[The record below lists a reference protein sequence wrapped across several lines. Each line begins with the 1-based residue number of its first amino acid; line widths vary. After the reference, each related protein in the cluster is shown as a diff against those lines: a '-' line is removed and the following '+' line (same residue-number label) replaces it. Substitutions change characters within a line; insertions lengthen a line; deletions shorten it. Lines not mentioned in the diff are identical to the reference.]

1 MSWLNLWL
9 KEKAKMKIFSEI
21 PSSPPKTPVLDKVN
35 LPKDIKS
42 LTPVELKTLADDVR
56 AHMLFSVGQ
65 SGGHLGGGLG
75 VVELTVVLHYLY
87 NTPDDKIIWD
97 VGHQAYPHK
106 ILTGRKEN
114 LTSIRH
120 KNGLAPFP
128 SREESSYDAFGVG
141 HSSTSVSAA
150 LGMAIA
156 NNNTN
161 KKVVAV
167 IGDGAMTAGM
177 AFEGLAHAGH
187 IKPDM
192 LIILNDND
200 MSISENVGGLNNYFS
215 RIWASKVYKGIRK
228 SGKSFL
234 ENLPQAHHIA
244 RKVETQM
251 KAMVA
256 PGSIFEELGLNYIGP
271 IDGHDIDELMTVI
284 GNLKDFEGPQ
294 FLHVI
299 TKKGA
304 GLDPAEADR
313 IGFHENGKI
322 KPLDAANKKNGP
334 KYQDVFGQWIV
345 DMAKEDEELMAI
357 TPAMRE
363 GSGLVNF
370 SKEFPERFYDVAI
383 AEQHAVTLAAGMACE
398 GKKPVVAIYSTF
410 LQRAY
415 DQLIHDVALQ
425 NLNVLFA
432 IDRAG
437 LVGEDGPTHSGNYDL
452 TYLRCIPNMII
463 AVPADENETRKLLT
477 TTFIHNGPAAVRYPR
492 GGGINATIEH
502 ELNPVAIGKGRVINA
517 QESDMLILNFGALI
531 GTADEVAQ
539 ELNATLLDMRFV
551 KPLDRKLIAEHSNN
565 KKIIITIEDGAI
577 SGGAGSAVSE
587 WAQENN
593 MKQQIIICGIPDE
606 FVEHASR
613 EEMLEMTGLDK
624 RGILAKVKNCLA

>member
-1 MSWLNLWL
+1 
-9 KEKAKMKIFSEI
+9 MKIFTSI
-21 PSSPPKTPVLDKVN
+21 PSDIPETPTLDKIDV
-35 LPKDIKS
+35 PSDIKNLS
-42 LTPVELKTLADDVR
+42 SIQLQSLADDVR
-56 AHMLFSVGQ
+56 AHLLYSVGQ

-75 VVELTVVLHYLY
+75 VIELTVALHYLY
-87 NTPDDKIIWD
+87 NAPEDKIVWD

-106 ILTGRKEN
+106 ILTGRKN
-114 LTSIRH
+114 LLTSIRQ
-120 KNGLAPFP
+120 KDGLAPFP
-128 SREESSYDAFGVG
+128 NRSESPFDAFGVG
-141 HSSTSVSAA
+141 HSSTSISAA

-156 NNNTN
+156 SQGSD

-187 IKPDM
+187 IKPNM

-215 RIWASKVYKGIRK
+215 RIWASKLYKGIRK

-271 IDGHDIDELMTVI
+271 IDGHNLNELIAVI
-284 GNLKDFEGPQ
+284 GNLKDFDGPQ
-294 FLHVI
+294 FLHII

-304 GLDPAEADR
+304 GLAEAEVDR
-313 IGFHENGKI
+313 IEFHAIGKVQ
-322 KPLDAANKKNGP
+322 PLDQQAVTKSGP
-334 KYQDVFGQWIV
+334 KYQDVFGDWIV
-345 DMAKEDEELMAI
+345 DMAKVDPDLLAI

-363 GSGLVNF
+363 GSGLVKF
-370 SKEFPERFYDVAI
+370 SQEFPERFFDVAI

-398 GKKPVVAIYSTF
+398 NKKPVVAIYSTF

-452 TYLRCIPNMII
+452 TYLRCIPNMVI
-463 AVPADENETRKLLT
+463 AVPSDEDETRKLLT
-477 TTFIHNGPAAVRYPR
+477 SAYHYQGPAAVRYPR
-492 GGGINATIEH
+492 GAGRNASISK
-502 ELNPVAIGKGRVINA
+502 ELDSLPIGKGRVIN
-517 QESDMLILNFGALI
+517 ERDGEVLIVNFGALI
-531 GTADEVAQ
+531 EIAEEVAIEQ
-539 ELNATLLDMRFV
+539 NATLLDMRFV
-551 KPLDRKLIAEHSNN
+551 KPMDEELLAHHSKNKILIV
-565 KKIIITIEDGAI
+565 TIEDGAVA
-577 SGGAGSAVSE
+577 GGAGSAVSE
-587 WAQENN
+587 WSQHQAI
-593 MKQQIIICGIPDE
+593 KTPVLICGIPDA
-606 FVEHASR
+606 FIEHATR
-613 EEMLEMTGLDK
+613 TQMIKMAGLDAPS
-624 RGILAKVKNCLA
+624 ILLKIKNYLS

>member
-1 MSWLNLWL
+1 LQ
-9 KEKAKMKIFSEI
+9 EKAKMKIFSEI
-21 PSSPPKTPVLDKVN
+21 PTKKPKTPVLDKVN
-35 LPKDIKS
+35 IPADIKN
-42 LTPVELKTLADDVR
+42 LTSIELKALADDVR
-56 AHMLFSVGQ
+56 AHMLYSVGQ

-87 NTPDDKIIWD
+87 NAPDDKIIWD

-106 ILTGRKEN
+106 ILTGRKKS
-114 LTSIRH
+114 LTTIRQ
-120 KNGLAPFP
+120 KDGLAPFP
-128 SREESSYDAFGVG
+128 NREESPYDAFGVG
-141 HSSTSVSAA
+141 HSSTSISAA

-156 NNNTN
+156 NKNSD

-167 IGDGAMTAGM
+167 IGDGAITAGM
-177 AFEGLAHAGH
+177 AFEALSHAGH
-187 IKPDM
+187 VKPNM
-192 LIILNDND
+192 LIVLNDND

-228 SGKSFL
+228 SGKGFL

-271 IDGHDIDELMTVI
+271 IDGHDIGELNKVI

-313 IGFHENGKI
+313 IGFHAIGKI
-322 KPLDAANKKNGP
+322 KPLDSINQKSKP
-334 KYQDVFGQWIV
+334 KFQDVFGQWIV
-345 DMAKEDEELMAI
+345 DMGKKDEDLIAI

-363 GSGLVNF
+363 GSGLVKF

-398 GKKPVVAIYSTF
+398 KKKPVVAIYSTF

-463 AVPADENETRKLLT
+463 AVPADENEARMLLT
-477 TTFIHNGPAAVRYPR
+477 TTFNHNGPAAVRYPR
-492 GGGINATIEH
+492 GGGINADIDL
-502 ELNPVAIGKGRVINA
+502 ELKSLEVGKGRVINSMD
-517 QESDMLILNFGALI
+517 SDLLVLNFGTLI
-531 GTADEVAQ
+531 ATAQEVAK

-551 KPLDRKLIAEHSNN
+551 KPLDKKLIAEHSKG
-565 KKIIITIEDGAI
+565 KKVIITIEDGAM
-577 SGGAGSAVSE
+577 SGGAGSAVNE
-587 WAQENN
+587 WAQEN
-593 MKQQIIICGIPDE
+593 KISAQIVICGIPDE
-606 FVEHASR
+606 FIDHSSR
-613 EEMLEMTGLDK
+613 EEMIEAVGLDK
-624 RGILAKVKNCLA
+624 NGILAKVKDFLP